1 MTNEMTE
8 DMDQDDTEDHPTSIK
23 LSYNKFVKISNSIVT
38 KLRSISSESDE
49 PKGMY
54 ANELVDWYLETIEEE
69 LESEEAYIRERRLVK
84 LVIKRMITKDG
95 VLIPIRQLTA
105 DSMESTEADTEVLK
119 NPILMVHPNYMM
131 NDDE

>member
-1 MTNEMTE
+1 
-8 DMDQDDTEDHPTSIK
+8 MDQDDTEGHPTSIK

-84 LVIKRMITKDG
+84 LVIKRMITK
-95 VLIPIRQLTA
+95 VKKKKII
-105 DSMESTEADTEVLK
+105 K
-119 NPILMVHPNYMM
+119 
-131 NDDE
+131 